1 MEKFGKMRRSA
12 QELSQKEA
20 EEILKT
26 ATHGVLAVTGEGGY
40 PYAVPMSFVFAD
52 GKIYLHSATEGRKI
66 EAIKRSEKVSFC
78 VVAEDRVIPEKYTT
92 AYKSAIVFG
101 RARIVLGDEAERLI
115 RPLGEKYNPKAA
127 GKSLDEEIAGAKG
140 RFAIIE
146 ITPEKISGKIGKELL
161 KREESRCRENYI

>member
-40 PYAVPMSFVFAD
+40 PYAVPMSFVFAG

-66 EAIKRSEKVSFC
+66 EAIKSSEKVSFC

-101 RARIVLGDEAERLI
+101 RARIVFGGRGRKAY
-115 RPLGEKYNPKAA
+115 PAA
-127 GKSLDEEIAGAKG
+127 G
-140 RFAIIE
+140 R
-146 ITPEKISGKIGKELL
+146 KI
-161 KREESRCRENYI
+161 

>member
-1 MEKFGKMRRSA
+1 M
-12 QELSQKEA
+12 
-20 EEILKT
+20 
-26 ATHGVLAVTGEGGY
+26 
-40 PYAVPMSFVFAD
+40 
-52 GKIYLHSATEGRKI
+52 
-66 EAIKRSEKVSFC
+66 
-78 VVAEDRVIPEKYTT
+78 
-92 AYKSAIVFG
+92 
-101 RARIVLGDEAERLI
+101 GDEAERLI